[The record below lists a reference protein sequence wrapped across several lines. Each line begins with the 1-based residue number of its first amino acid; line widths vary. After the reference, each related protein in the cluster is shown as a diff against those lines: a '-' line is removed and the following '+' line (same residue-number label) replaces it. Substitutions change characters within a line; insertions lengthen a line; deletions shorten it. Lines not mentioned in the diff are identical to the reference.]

1 MRVTQSMY
9 YKNLYAQNNSQINSK
24 LFDVNKQIASG
35 LKIQH
40 AHDDVLTFSDT
51 MRLDNEITTLGQI
64 RKSTE
69 SGYKMSNQTD
79 SILNDFTQTLNR
91 TKTLLIQAANDTQ
104 SATSRD
110 AIAAELRGLEDHFK
124 NLSNTSINGQYLFS
138 GTAVKTKP
146 IADDGT
152 YMGNNQSM
160 NAFLGSK
167 VEQTYN
173 LSGADLFLGEESL
186 VKRQITTNVAQ
197 YNLSAQYPDFTNK
210 DSDVYSLE
218 EIITTEN
225 TIRDLMGAVSDDVNT
240 PSHFY
245 IRGTNTSGE
254 AFSKQVSMND
264 SETVGELLTQIG
276 NAFGNT
282 SDRNLVNV
290 SLTQAGLITVE
301 DKMSGSSKLDFHMV
315 GAVDFDHSDGDAA
328 DVNSSM
334 YGATSGKIDHLAA
347 GETDFNKIIKSTSTA
362 ENSNLY
368 VKKFVQSAFEVSLQD
383 TDLIRAEYTITP
395 SLSSPSVISITIND
409 KAGVPTTYDVNPFNT
424 DAPTTYID
432 LKTAIE
438 SNGDFTVSISGDEII
453 LNTTTQGVEKG
464 VFIQSGLASTGAEVI
479 SSNEIAAAVATDAS
493 PIIYDRTMFTQNGST
508 LNSTTPQVLRS
519 TNAFADESTK
529 ISQVADISRST
540 ADTADDGLT
549 GAQFKL
555 EGNSV
560 NGAAYTALID
570 FNPSGSQ
577 FIVDTTGDGTPDTP
591 YVIYNTALPRTAV
604 DAEDMTYRQ
613 MMDVVNMLATGTLPS
628 AAGTHTHSDGT
639 AFTDAEEYDY
649 AIESST
655 LSGQTSLSYDGKIT
669 FKDMHNSDT
678 KANISLYDANS
689 GDFSPTNKPS
699 VLTFNSNNALSI
711 SDPKTDFF
719 KRLDEIISAVEQNKM
734 HPDGTNG
741 NDPRNVGM
749 SSAITM
755 IDDLAQHVTRSQSQ
769 VGANSNS
776 LTSSIER
783 TTLLEVSTKVLR
795 SSVVEVDLA
804 EASLQLTQLSLNYEA
819 MLATVG
825 KISKLSLVNYL

>member
-1 MRVTQSMY
+1 VRVTQSMY

-51 MRLDNEITTLGQI
+51 MRLDNEITTLSQI

-79 SILNDFTQTLNR
+79 SVLNEFTQSLDR
-91 TKTLLIQAANDTQ
+91 TKTLLVQAANDTQ
-104 SATSRD
+104 SVTSRN
-110 AIAAELRGLEDHFK
+110 AIAAELRGLESHFK
-124 NLSNTSINGQYLFS
+124 NLANTSINGQFIFS
-138 GTAVKTKP
+138 GSAVNKKP
-146 IADDGT
+146 IAEDGT

-160 NAFLGSK
+160 NAFLGSG
-167 VEQTYN
+167 VEQAYN

-186 VKRQITTNVAQ
+186 IKREITTNVGQ

-210 DSDVYSLE
+210 DSDVYGVE

-225 TIRDLMGAVSDDVNT
+225 TIRDLMGAVSDDPNT
-240 PSHFY
+240 QSHFY

-362 ENSNLY
+362 ENENLY
-368 VKKFVQSAFEVSLQD
+368 VKKFVQSAFEVSPQD

-395 SLSSPSVISITIND
+395 SLSSPISITIND
-409 KAGVPTTYDVNPFNT
+409 KAGVPTIYDV
-424 DAPTTYID
+424 TTYID

-464 VFIQSGLASTGAEVI
+464 VFIQSGLASTGAELI
-479 SSNEIAAAVATDAS
+479 SSNEITAAVATDAS
-493 PIIYDRTMFTQNGST
+493 PIIYDRTMFTHNGSI

-529 ISQVADISRST
+529 ISQVADVSRST
-540 ADTADDGLT
+540 LNMADDGLT
-549 GAQFKL
+549 GAKFKL

-591 YVIYNTALPRTAV
+591 YVIYSTATPRAAV

-613 MMDVVNMLATGTLPS
+613 MMDVVNMLTTGTLPS
-628 AAGTHTHSDGT
+628 AAGTHAHSDGV

-649 AIESST
+649 AIETST
-655 LSGQTSLSYDGKIT
+655 LSGQTFLSYDGKVT
-669 FKDMHNSDT
+669 FKDLHNSDT

-769 VGANSNS
+769 VGAHSNS
-776 LTSSIER
+776 LSSSIER